1 MQLYKTRTA
10 SQKIMRCA
18 GGIETFVM
26 QKLRRRT
33 VFQRANT

>member
-1 MQLYKTRTA
+1 MNINAITIYETRTA

-26 QKLRRRT
+26 Q
-33 VFQRANT
+33 